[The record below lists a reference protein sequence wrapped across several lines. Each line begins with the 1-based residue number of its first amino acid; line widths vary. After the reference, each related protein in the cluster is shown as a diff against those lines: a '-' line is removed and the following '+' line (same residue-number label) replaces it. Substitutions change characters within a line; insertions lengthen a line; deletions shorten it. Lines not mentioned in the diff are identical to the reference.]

1 MFFQPFLSGQTYN
14 MRITE
19 ERTKQS
25 NQRNTILSFR
35 SPPHLHCKPFQKR
48 KLAIKGK
55 EKANL
60 ELY

>member
-1 MFFQPFLSGQTYN
+1 

-35 SPPHLHCKPFQKR
+35 SPLVIIVSPFS
-48 KLAIKGK
+48 K
-55 EKANL
+55 ES
-60 ELY
+60 